1 MEWFTANFLPGH
13 DAEARRDPAVSP
25 LFADLAGVPPALF
38 TVGSLDPLLDDS
50 LFMHARWPTDKE
62 LRVYEGGA
70 HGFNAFPLAIAS
82 GANAAQTGFLAD
94 RLH

>member
-1 MEWFTANFLPGH
+1 
-13 DAEARRDPAVSP
+13 VSP